1 MNSSKP
7 IKLVMWVMHP
17 IEFNKKFLKLCF
29 IQLHKNQVC
38 ETLFVSN
45 IKKFKKY
52 EKKKQVSETEKKHLK
67 GKICF
72 FKKNKKRCLNN
83 KR

>member
-52 EKKKQVSETEKKHLK
+52 EKK
-67 GKICF
+67 
-72 FKKNKKRCLNN
+72 NK
-83 KR
+83 